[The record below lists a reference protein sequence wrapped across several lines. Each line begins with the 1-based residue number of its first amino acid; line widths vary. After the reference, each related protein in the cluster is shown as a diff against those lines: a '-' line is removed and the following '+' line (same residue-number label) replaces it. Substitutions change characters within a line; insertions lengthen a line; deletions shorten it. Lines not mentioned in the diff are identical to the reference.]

1 MRMVSQR
8 KLAPLVDIDDF
19 LAGFR
24 SREASVGVIGLGYV
38 GLPLSLAA
46 CAAGFRV
53 RGFDINQERVE
64 GLNGG
69 RSPLRHIDEAKIAAA
84 REGDRFAATSDS
96 RQISDVDAILICVP
110 TPLGPHREPDLSFV
124 VDTVR
129 MVAG

>member
-8 KLAPLVDIDDF
+8 KVAPLLDIDDL
-19 LAGFR
+19 LARFR
-24 SREASVGVIGLGYV
+24 NREASVGVIGLGYV

-69 RSPLRHIDEAKIAAA
+69 GSRSGERRGGE
-84 REGDRFAATSDS
+84 EGRS
-96 RQISDVDAILICVP
+96 RWWPDHLKKKKKKKHEISDC
-110 TPLGPHREPDLSFV
+110 
-124 VDTVR
+124 DTKR
-129 MVAG
+129 T

>member
-8 KLAPLVDIDDF
+8 KVAPLLDIDDL
-19 LAGFR
+19 LARFR
-24 SREASVGVIGLGYV
+24 NREASVGVIGLGYV

-69 RSPLRHIDEAKIAAA
+69 RGPPRPYEGAQNPRRGAGGRVGGRPRFRPSSGSYA
-84 REGDRFAATSDS
+84 R
-96 RQISDVDAILICVP
+96 L
-110 TPLGPHREPDLSFV
+110 L
-124 VDTVR
+124 
-129 MVAG
+129 